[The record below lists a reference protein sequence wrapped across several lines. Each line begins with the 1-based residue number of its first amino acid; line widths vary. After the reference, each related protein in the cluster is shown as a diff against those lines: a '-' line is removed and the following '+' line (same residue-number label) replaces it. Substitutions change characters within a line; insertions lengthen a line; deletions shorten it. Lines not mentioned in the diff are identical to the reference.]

1 MKIELAKYDGVF
13 DDDIKPLKLNKL
25 KQTKPILATVK
36 PGQKRVREKRILE
49 GYTKEGYRVGFDGCS
64 ECHQHMVYCTCPGG
78 ILAPSI
84 VTASPDTIVRVN
96 NP

>member
-1 MKIELAKYDGVF
+1 
-13 DDDIKPLKLNKL
+13 
-25 KQTKPILATVK
+25 
-36 PGQKRVREKRILE
+36 
-49 GYTKEGYRVGFDGCS
+49 VGFDGCL

-78 ILAPSI
+78 ILAPRL